1 MPPRILIVDNFD
13 SFTFNL
19 HHYLLQ
25 GNVLAVDVV
34 RNNEDLT
41 QIAPNYDAIVLSP
54 GPGLPHDAGNMPAL
68 IREFAGKKP
77 FLGVCLGH
85 QALALHFG
93 AQLENMDEVI
103 HGRESNLVQVDFEDV
118 IFRGLKSPVIVGRYH
133 SWVVANKGFPT
144 CLKVTSVDNKGLI
157 MSYSHICLPIFGVQ
171 FHPESI
177 MTNQG
182 LQMMKN
188 WMHSIQ

>member
-19 HHYLLQ
+19 YHYLLQ
-25 GNVLAVDVV
+25 CNVSAVDVV
-34 RNNEDLT
+34 RNNEDLI
-41 QIAPNYDAIVLSP
+41 QIAPNYDAFVLSP
-54 GPGLPHDAGNMPAL
+54 GPGLPHDAGNMPEL
-68 IREFAGKKP
+68 IREFASKKP

-93 AQLENMDEVI
+93 AQLENMEEVI
-103 HGRESNLVQVDFEDV
+103 HGRESNLFQVDFEDV
-118 IFRGLKSPVIVGRYH
+118 IFRGLQSPVTVGRYH
-133 SWVVANKGFPT
+133 SWVVANDAFPT
-144 CLKVTSVDNKGLI
+144 CLKVTSIDSKGLI
-157 MSYSHICLPIFGVQ
+157 MSYSHIYLPICGVQ

-182 LQMMKN
+182 LQMINN
-188 WMHSIQ
+188 WIDSIQ